1 MQESF
6 TWALSDHV
14 DTWSRYCTDLKHR
27 MLSNGGPGMPEFF
40 RSNFL
45 YIVRADIASY
55 GGTVSN
61 GVITFESQERLTEFV
76 LKYS

>member
-1 MQESF
+1 
-6 TWALSDHV
+6 
-14 DTWSRYCTDLKHR
+14 
-27 MLSNGGPGMPEFF
+27 MLSNGGPGMPGFF

-61 GVITFESQERLTEFV
+61 GVITFESQEHLTAFV